1 MQNSND
7 KIIEKI
13 KLLCDQ
19 NNISVNKLLQEC
31 DLSKSVIDNMKKGSI
46 PSIDKIEKIS
56 KYFNVSEAYLK
67 CETDDPTP
75 PDKKNTL
82 SPEKLKLLDGIGYAY
97 FGRDGKELDD
107 DDVDDILKVVEMTRK
122 AREKRNKENG

>member
-1 MQNSND
+1 MFNKERLKKLRSKESGFIQAD
-7 KIIEKI
+7 IAEKLNI
-13 KLLCDQ
+13 KRETYTRYENGTIVPPSDMVGLLSD
-19 NNISVNKLLQEC
+19 IFKVSTDWLLNK
-31 DLSKSVIDNMKKGSI
+31 
-46 PSIDKIEKIS
+46 
-56 KYFNVSEAYLK
+56 
-67 CETDDPTP
+67 TDDPTP
-75 PDKKNTL
+75 ANKKNTA